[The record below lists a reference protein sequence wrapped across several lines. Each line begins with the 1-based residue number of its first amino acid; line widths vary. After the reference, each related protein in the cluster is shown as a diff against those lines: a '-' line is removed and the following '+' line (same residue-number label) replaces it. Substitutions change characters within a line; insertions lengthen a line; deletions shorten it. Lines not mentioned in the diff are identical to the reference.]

1 MSNLFSPISELTNL
15 SFDKAS
21 KNINENYAYL
31 MNNIRGI
38 IKMFKLYYPLEL
50 LKLSLWDERKVLSR
64 EKDQEKIYSSTLLPI
79 LLQSVLISTECT
91 SYGREREVKNRDWE
105 RIKTIAEDSVRRIVR
120 IIDNVTAREIA
131 RKSIEIEHA
140 EEYRRIIESR
150 LLFPV
155 LTVDDIHSSSTLL
168 RSLLEEKEDFSEL
181 CDTDFVSFSIN
192 TEQIAKLGLCGI
204 DDLCRE
210 VQLYSDE
217 YRLEEAKLRAE
228 GLLDNKSEGEIFSL
242 ITEKNHWENRADN
255 LTRTRDGFSLFMVK
269 SATSLPL
276 SSFDFFTSSISSC
289 DIESCLRKG
298 YWPVSV
304 YPFVDFE
311 KERYSFVGK
320 YIPYFISTSFSLDR
334 GRAAMNDVLSI
345 FHNIDDDTFVY
356 DGKLVEITIL
366 PSLYEDNLFLNSSSF
381 EKKKSRR
388 REEEEVKSKYGHK
401 RIIVDPDARLSLV
414 KKDETFIISAS
425 YMYEA
430 TINKNTKH
438 TLLNTILGNIDLP
451 LGQSVYSSLD
461 EDEVESSDKDSLEIG
476 EEPISDEYEYEYNNE
491 DEDKEAQIIDSRYE
505 KIEKIEYEKKDERDI
520 DELKDKYSLTAEII
534 ERDEENEKAQI
545 SFNATFDEYE
555 YDDRDENERLD
566 DIGPEK
572 EEDEF
577 FDSIEDSD
585 YEKEEESVLSD
596 DSIDNSQLDFLSLL
610 DEDDAEIEIG
620 EELEKEDEESFIKEE
635 ERAEELD
642 SLSCEEINDNKE
654 FSSETELTKELEKE
668 DEDGFVEEEERE
680 EELDSSVFAQE
691 ESEAAYLSDDENI
704 NIPILNEEE
713 SATSLRSEEEKEEKV
728 FSSLNEESV
737 DEKNNGSPSAI
748 DEIEVNE
755 KKEDGAS
762 YEESIIEEEEVKAY
776 IERSV
781 EDEVD
786 SSVLIE
792 EEDESEQDEE
802 KHTVIILDEKEDDTV
817 LLDTSRD
824 EEEID
829 EGLEGIIYDIYK
841 TLGRNSV
848 FASLV
853 KDSSPDTLEEL
864 ESIIQSCW
872 NRMQAEQKDKLFNIP
887 DYSLSIMLS
896 KDTIRDELRMAELIN
911 NAGAVMY
918 SREKEM
924 WNVDV
929 IYINSSYTVEEA
941 FEKVITK
948 DSFSPSD
955 WKRVTYISQQMRK

>member
-21 KNINENYAYL
+21 KNINENYDYL
-31 MNNIRGI
+31 MNNVRGI
-38 IKMFKLYYPLEL
+38 AKMFKLYYPLEL

-64 EKDQEKIYSSTLLPI
+64 EKEQLKIYSSSLLPI

-105 RIKTIAEDSVRRIVR
+105 RIKTISEDSVRRIIR

-131 RKSIEIEHA
+131 RKNVEIEHA
-140 EEYRRIIESR
+140 EEYRKIIESR
-150 LLFPV
+150 LLFPT
-155 LTVDDIHSSSTLL
+155 LTIDDIHSSSTLL
-168 RSLLEEKEDFSEL
+168 RSLLEEKEDFTEL

-192 TEQIAKLGLCGI
+192 VEQIAKLGLCGI
-204 DDLCRE
+204 DDLCRD

-217 YRLEEAKLRAE
+217 YSLEEAKLRAE
-228 GLLDNKSEGEIFSL
+228 GVLDNKSESEIFSI

-276 SSFDFFTSSISSC
+276 STFDFFTSPISSC

-304 YPFVDFE
+304 YPFFDFE

-320 YIPYFISTSFSLDR
+320 YIPYFISTSSSLDR
-334 GRAAMNDVLSI
+334 GKAAMNDVLAI

-366 PSLYEDNLFLNSSSF
+366 PSLYLDNLFSDSSSF

-461 EDEVESSDKDSLEIG
+461 EDEVESSDKDSFEIS

-505 KIEKIEYEKKDERDI
+505 KIEKIEYEKKSEQDI

-545 SFNATFDEYE
+545 SFTSAYDEYE
-555 YDDRDENERLD
+555 YDDREENERLD

-585 YEKEEESVLSD
+585 YEKEEESVLCD
-596 DSIDNSQLDFLSLL
+596 DSIDNNQLDFLSLL
-610 DEDDAEIEIG
+610 DEDETEIELS
-620 EELEKEDEESFIKEE
+620 EELGKEDEESFIKEE
-635 ERAEELD
+635 EREEELD
-642 SLSCEEINDNKE
+642 SLIGDNTNDSNSLV
-654 FSSETELTKELEKE
+654 SSEIELTEELEKE
-668 DEDGFVEEEERE
+668 DEESFIREEEKE
-680 EELDSSVFAQE
+680 EELDSDVFIE
-691 ESEAAYLSDDENI
+691 DESEEIYLSDEENI
-704 NIPILNEEE
+704 DVPIFDEEE
-713 SATSLRSEEEKEEKV
+713 SSSLASEEIDSLPSKERDGEEENNPFVVEEEIQEEEKETLEKGNEEAELKEEV
-728 FSSLNEESV
+728 NTYIEESV
-737 DEKNNGSPSAI
+737 
-748 DEIEVNE
+748 
-755 KKEDGAS
+755 
-762 YEESIIEEEEVKAY
+762 ES
-776 IERSV
+776 
-781 EDEVD
+781 EVD
-786 SSVLIE
+786 SSIIVPDEESE
-792 EEDESEQDEE
+792 EETEE
-802 KHTVIILDEKEDDTV
+802 KHTVVILDEKEDEAI
-817 LLDTSRD
+817 LLDTNR
-824 EEEID
+824 EEDEID
-829 EGLEGIIYDIYK
+829 ESLSGIIYDIYK
-841 TLGRNSV
+841 TLGKNSV

-864 ESIIQSCW
+864 ESIIQNCW

-887 DYSLSIMLS
+887 DYSLSILLS

-911 NAGAVMY
+911 NAGAVMH
-918 SREKEM
+918 SREKEL

-929 IYINSSYTVEEA
+929 IYINSSYIVEEA

>member
-21 KNINENYAYL
+21 KNINENYDYL

-38 IKMFKLYYPLEL
+38 AKMFKLYYPLEL
-50 LKLSLWDERKVLSR
+50 LKLSLWDERKVLSK
-64 EKDQEKIYSSTLLPI
+64 EKDSLKIYSSTLLPI

-105 RIKTIAEDSVRRIVR
+105 RIKTISEDSVRRIIR

-131 RKSIEIEHA
+131 RKNVEIEHA
-140 EEYRRIIESR
+140 EEYRAIIESR

-155 LTVDDIHSSSTLL
+155 VNGDDIHSSSTLL
-168 RSLLEEKEDFSEL
+168 RSLLEEKEDFTEL

-192 TEQIAKLGLCGI
+192 VEQIAKLGLCGI
-204 DDLCRE
+204 DDLCRD

-217 YRLEEAKLRAE
+217 YSLEEAKLRAE
-228 GLLDNKSEGEIFSL
+228 GALDNKSESEIFSL

-255 LTRTRDGFSLFMVK
+255 LAKTRDGFSLFMVK

-276 SSFDFFTSSISSC
+276 STFDFFTSSTSSC
-289 DIESCLRKG
+289 DIESCLKKG

-304 YPFVDFE
+304 YPFFDFE
-311 KERYSFVGK
+311 KERYTFVGK
-320 YIPYFISTSFSLDR
+320 YIPYFISTSYSLDR
-334 GRAAMNDVLSI
+334 GKAAMNDVLSI

-356 DGKLVEITIL
+356 DGKYVEITIL
-366 PSLYEDNLFLNSSSF
+366 PSLYEDNLFSDSSF
-381 EKKKSRR
+381 FERKKSRR

-414 KKDETFIISAS
+414 KKDETFVISAS

-451 LGQSVYSSLD
+451 VGQSVYSSLD
-461 EDEVESSDKDSLEIG
+461 EDEVEHSDKDSVEIS

-505 KIEKIEYEKKDERDI
+505 KIEKIEYEKKSEKDI

-545 SFNATFDEYE
+545 SFNSAFDEYE
-555 YDDRDENERLD
+555 YDDREENERLD

-585 YEKEEESVLSD
+585 YEKEEESVLCD
-596 DSIDNSQLDFLSLL
+596 DSIDNNQLDFLSLL
-610 DEDDAEIEIG
+610 DEDDTEVELG

-635 ERAEELD
+635 EREEELD
-642 SLSCEEINDNKE
+642 SLMSEENNDDNAALL
-654 FSSETELTKELEKE
+654 SSETELEKELERE
-668 DEDGFVEEEERE
+668 DEESFIKEEEKE
-680 EELDSSVFAQE
+680 EELDSKIHVE
-691 ESEAAYLSDDENI
+691 DESEEAYLSDEENI
-704 NIPILNEEE
+704 DVPMFDEEDESTILSKDEEVSSALEEKADEKEDNSFLVVEEIQEGEKEIE
-713 SATSLRSEEEKEEKV
+713 SATLEET
-728 FSSLNEESV
+728 SEESV
-737 DEKNNGSPSAI
+737 F
-748 DEIEVNE
+748 
-755 KKEDGAS
+755 KEEDVKT
-762 YEESIIEEEEVKAY
+762 YIEENAEN
-776 IERSV
+776 
-781 EDEVD
+781 EVD
-786 SSVLIE
+786 SSIVITNE
-792 EEDESEQDEE
+792 ETEE
-802 KHTVIILDEKEDDTV
+802 KHTVVLLDEKEDETI
-817 LLDTSRD
+817 LLDTNRD

-829 EGLEGIIYDIYK
+829 ESLSGIVYDIYK
-841 TLGRNSV
+841 TLGKNSV

-864 ESIIQSCW
+864 ENIIQSCW

-887 DYSLSIMLS
+887 DYSLSILLS

-918 SREKEM
+918 SREKEL

-929 IYINSSYTVEEA
+929 IYINSSYIVEEA

>member
-21 KNINENYAYL
+21 KNINENYDYL

-38 IKMFKLYYPLEL
+38 AKMFKLYYPLEL

-64 EKDQEKIYSSTLLPI
+64 EKDKLKIYSSSLLPI

-105 RIKTIAEDSVRRIVR
+105 RIKTIAEDSVRRIIR
-120 IIDNVTAREIA
+120 IIDSLTAREIA
-131 RKSIEIEHA
+131 RKSVEIEHA
-140 EEYRRIIESR
+140 EEYRAIIESR

-155 LTVDDIHSSSTLL
+155 VNGDDIHSSSTLL
-168 RSLLEEKEDFSEL
+168 RSLLEEKEDFTEL

-192 TEQIAKLGLCGI
+192 IEQIARLGLSGI
-204 DDLCRE
+204 DDLCRD

-228 GLLDNKSEGEIFSL
+228 GVLDNKSESEIFSL

-255 LTRTRDGFSLFMVK
+255 LAKTRDGFSLFMVK
-269 SATSLPL
+269 SATSLSL
-276 SSFDFFTSSISSC
+276 STFDFFTSSTSFC

-298 YWPVSV
+298 YWPVSI
-304 YPFVDFE
+304 YPFFDFE
-311 KERYSFVGK
+311 KERYTFVGK

-334 GRAAMNDVLSI
+334 GKAAMNDVLSI

-356 DGKLVEITIL
+356 DGKYVEITIL
-366 PSLYEDNLFLNSSSF
+366 PSLYEDNLFFDSSSF

-401 RIIVDPDARLSLV
+401 RIIVDPDARMSIV
-414 KKDETFIISAS
+414 KKDEIFIISAS
-425 YMYEA
+425 FMYEA

-451 LGQSVYSSLD
+451 QGQSVYSELD
-461 EDEVESSDKDSLEIG
+461 EDEIDNSDKDSLEISD
-476 EEPISDEYEYEYNNE
+476 EPISDEYEYEYNNE
-491 DEDKEAQIIDSRYE
+491 DEDKEAQIIDSRYDE
-505 KIEKIEYEKKDERDI
+505 IEKIEYEKRSETDI

-545 SFNATFDEYE
+545 SFNSAFDEYE
-555 YDDRDENERLD
+555 YDDREENERLD

-572 EEDEF
+572 AEDEF

-585 YEKEEESVLSD
+585 YEKEEESVLND
-596 DSIDNSQLDFLSLL
+596 DSIDNNQLDFLSLL
-610 DEDDAEIEIG
+610 DEDETELELSEEIEKEDEESFIREEERE
-620 EELEKEDEESFIKEE
+620 EELDSPIERIEDESTISFDDEISEEIAKEDEESFIKEE
-635 ERAEELD
+635 ER
-642 SLSCEEINDNKE
+642 
-654 FSSETELTKELEKE
+654 
-668 DEDGFVEEEERE
+668 E
-680 EELDSSVFAQE
+680 EELDQE
-691 ESEAAYLSDDENI
+691 VLAEDESEEAYLSDEESID
-704 NIPILNEEE
+704 IPFLEEEEHPLVNNEEIKEEE
-713 SATSLRSEEEKEEKV
+713 SSPSEKKEDASFFVVETKEDEEAESSATLEESVIEDEAKTYIEETVESEVDSSLTLVNEEKEET
-728 FSSLNEESV
+728 
-737 DEKNNGSPSAI
+737 
-748 DEIEVNE
+748 
-755 KKEDGAS
+755 
-762 YEESIIEEEEVKAY
+762 
-776 IERSV
+776 
-781 EDEVD
+781 
-786 SSVLIE
+786 
-792 EEDESEQDEE
+792 EE
-802 KHTVIILDEKEDDTV
+802 KHTVVILDEKEDGTIPVDTN
-817 LLDTSRD
+817 RD

-829 EGLEGIIYDIYK
+829 ERLEGIIYDIYK
-841 TLGRNSV
+841 TLGKNSV
-848 FASLV
+848 FATLV
-853 KDSSPDTLEEL
+853 KDASLDTLEEL
-864 ESIIQSCW
+864 ENIIQNCW
-872 NRMQAEQKDKLFNIP
+872 NRMQSEQKDKLFNIP
-887 DYSLSIMLS
+887 DYSLSILLS

-918 SREKEM
+918 SREKES

-929 IYINSSYTVEEA
+929 IYINSSYIVEEA